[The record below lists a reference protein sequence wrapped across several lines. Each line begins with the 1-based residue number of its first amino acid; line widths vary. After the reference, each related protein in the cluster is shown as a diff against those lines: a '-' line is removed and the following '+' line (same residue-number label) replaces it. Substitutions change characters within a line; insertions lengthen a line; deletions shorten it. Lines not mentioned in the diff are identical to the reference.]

1 MECSY
6 PPPLTDDVLA
16 LALDGFADEDTQ
28 RHLAQCLACATRLQ
42 NMRQFDRGLQRR
54 LKRFDCPSPQQ
65 LADYDTG
72 MLDAEASNIVQRHV
86 AQCPRCQEDL
96 RALEQFLD
104 LPDDEPVA
112 NNIIPFRSP
121 KNVWKARDVQ
131 VSGNL
136 ALKGMEEETAHD
148 ANAGSATVFLESKQ
162 VPQGFVL
169 TGQVVDSLVN
179 WVGAIV
185 ETRQK
190 GTSTQVHI
198 LDDMGEFSFE
208 FTTPT
213 PINLYITAASGITL
227 IVENVT
233 IQV

>member
-1 MECSY
+1 
-6 PPPLTDDVLA
+6 
-16 LALDGFADEDTQ
+16 LDGFADEDTQ
-28 RHLAQCLACATRLQ
+28 RHLAQCLACAARLQ

-65 LADYDTG
+65 LADYETG
-72 MLDAEASNIVQRHV
+72 MLDAETSNIVHRHV
-86 AQCPRCQEDL
+86 AQCPRCLEDL

-104 LPDDEPVA
+104 LPDEPVA

-162 VPQGFVL
+162 VPQGFML
-169 TGQVVDSLVN
+169 TGQVVDSQVN
-179 WVGAIV
+179 WVGALA
-185 ETRQK
+185 EARQE
-190 GTSTQVHI
+190 GASAQVHI
-198 LDDMGEFSFE
+198 LDDIGEFSFE

-213 PINLYITAASGITL
+213 SISLYITAASGITL